1 MSAIIQK
8 TKVFGHEPGAED
20 VRPAVGLFF
29 SPDRA
34 TCLMVQKL
42 SVSDNGEVGHVI
54 YETATVLR
62 MRASAACRALFTV
75 CVSRY
80 RGQRYLQ

>member
-1 MSAIIQK
+1 
-8 TKVFGHEPGAED
+8 
-20 VRPAVGLFF
+20 
-29 SPDRA
+29 
-34 TCLMVQKL
+34 MVQKL